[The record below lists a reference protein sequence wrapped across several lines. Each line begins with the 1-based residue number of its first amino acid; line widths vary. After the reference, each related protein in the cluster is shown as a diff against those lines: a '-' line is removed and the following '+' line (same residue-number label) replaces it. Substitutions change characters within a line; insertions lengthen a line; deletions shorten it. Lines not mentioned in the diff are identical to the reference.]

1 MDYLTQNHSWE
12 KSKAS
17 NNLPSLELF
26 KMMIKVLKK
35 NLKKKKEKYLC
46 RGREK
51 EEESEGLNLFL
62 LLF

>member
-35 NLKKKKEKYLC
+35 FEKEKGEVLS